1 MAPLLSAMEGDER
14 SKLKLHAEGT
24 ELDGVA
30 ERIPYPANLFII
42 GTINMD
48 ETTHGLS
55 DKVLDRAFVL
65 EFWRID
71 LDAYPH
77 WETCGLD
84 ASGVARV
91 RGALGRLLT
100 VLEPGRLH
108 FGWRVVDDV
117 LGFLRHA
124 GDVTDATLDA
134 VVYAKVLP
142 KLRGEAPS
150 AFEPHSRQ
158 RERFSAT
165 RSFHAARQS
174 SANSSTTSRRPAR
187 RGSGDDEH
195 ALAGLA
201 PAWEPR
207 CPPRGRGDGSSLGSR
222 AGCKRADGGSDCR
235 FWRRPSAHRGGRRA
249 PRAHR
254 PPPLGPWTP
263 GFFAGEVI
271 VRVVQP
277 ETRREA
283 TYRIDVSPDSGKL
296 GGKLYEAMLEDLW
309 HQVPELLL
317 GEEPSLR
324 AMGIEQAAENPIL
337 TYGRLRRWGGELL
350 RSLRPLMRA
359 PITRLTHE
367 RRRVPIHMVR
377 RAYCHTSL
385 ALARA
390 RLMPGAERPG
400 DPSTPLDTPAIE
412 PSVANAAN
420 RTTLAL
426 IRRVLQAARGC
437 VRELETRVAKEKD
450 SATRTAL
457 SIRWPARR
465 DFLLSLERELAKA
478 TRSAPFGALG
488 DVESSPEGLIAAAS
502 NPIYARVHR
511 LGWRCTARGFA
522 GRPRPISFG
531 FRPPGRC
538 TSVGAGSPCVAS
550 WSPRA
555 SRRLLI
561 RRRSQ
566 TTKVHGM
573 ACATTASG
581 PRCCFRP
588 RSPPGASW
596 DTGGRAR

>member
-1 MAPLLSAMEGDER
+1 MTSMLS
-14 SKLKLHAEGT
+14 
-24 ELDGVA
+24 
-30 ERIPYPANLFII
+30 
-42 GTINMD
+42 
-48 ETTHGLS
+48 
-55 DKVLDRAFVL
+55 
-65 EFWRID
+65 
-71 LDAYPH
+71 
-77 WETCGLD
+77 
-84 ASGVARV
+84 
-91 RGALGRLLT
+91 
-100 VLEPGRLH
+100 
-108 FGWRVVDDV
+108 
-117 LGFLRHA
+117 
-124 GDVTDATLDA
+124 
-134 VVYAKVLP
+134 
-142 KLRGEAPS
+142 
-150 AFEPHSRQ
+150 
-158 RERFSAT
+158 
-165 RSFHAARQS
+165 
-174 SANSSTTSRRPAR
+174 
-187 RGSGDDEH
+187 
-195 ALAGLA
+195 AGLA
-201 PAWEPR
+201 PAWSLDVHPEGGDMQRILPGQVARGASERTEVRISCSAEAEVLIEVDDERLEPI
-207 CPPRGRGDGSSLGSR
+207 GRHHWS
-222 AGCKRADGGSDCR
+222 
-235 FWRRPSAHRGGRRA
+235 
-249 PRAHR
+249 
-254 PPPLGPWTP
+254 WTP

-309 HQVPELLL
+309 HEAPELLL

-377 RAYCHTSL
+377 RADRHTSL

-522 GRPRPISFG
+522 GRPASDQLWLPPTWEVYECWCWVAMRGQLESEGFAETPHPKTFPNNEGAWHGVRNDGERATLLFQATFSSG
-531 FRPPGRC
+531 SVVGHRGARSVSAEFRPDLVLLRDSERGR
-538 TSVGAGSPCVAS
+538 TFDVLDAKYRTTRSSVLEAMRSAHIYRDALRYHGARPDSAV
-550 WSPRA
+550 
-555 SRRLLI
+555 LL
-561 RRRSQ
+561 
-566 TTKVHGM
+566 VPAG
-573 ACATTASG
+573 G
-581 PRCCFRP
+581 
-588 RSPPGASW
+588 GAPW
-596 DTGGRAR
+596 LEEREFIERERVGVRVLAPDAR